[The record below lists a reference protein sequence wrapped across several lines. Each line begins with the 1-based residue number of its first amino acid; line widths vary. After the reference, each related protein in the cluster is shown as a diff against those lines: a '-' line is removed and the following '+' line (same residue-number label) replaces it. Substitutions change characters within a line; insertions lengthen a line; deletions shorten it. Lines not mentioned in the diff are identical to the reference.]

1 MFIKAAEDL
10 CINGVQYKTNQ
21 CKKNNSTAE
30 WCNNKQV
37 TFKSLF
43 LRFLRTD

>member
-21 CKKNNSTAE
+21 CKKIIAQLLNVA
-30 WCNNKQV
+30 
-37 TFKSLF
+37 
-43 LRFLRTD
+43 R